1 MCVKKILIIAGIFIL
16 SSGQAMPPY
25 KVLQTCKDQKPYN
38 ENITYRELGDMH
50 FTQANDPECED
61 KIYNIG
67 ETKDEFFQ
75 YRFCE
80 KDYLVIHGKD
90 VDISKAMDLSVT
102 GVVYPHYLIPH
113 ASSWSK
119 ITYENQ
125 AYLCISGPLSQSGYG
140 AANLQYYIIEHA
152 FDFDAPPSL
161 YFYFFNKNIHS
172 WIASHEKRPD

>member
-1 MCVKKILIIAGIFIL
+1 MRLKKIMIITSMLIF
-16 SSGQAMPPY
+16 SSLHAMPPY
-25 KVLQTCKDQKPYN
+25 KVLQSCREQKAYN
-38 ENITYRELGDMH
+38 EYVTYKALGRSH
-50 FTQANDPECED
+50 FTHSNDPKCD
-61 KIYNIG
+61 DLIYNIG
-67 ETKDEFFQ
+67 ISEDEHFQ

-90 VDISKAMDLSVT
+90 VDISKALNLSVT

-119 ITYENQ
+119 ITFEDK

-140 AANLQYYIIEHA
+140 AANLQYYIVEHA
-152 FDFDAPPSL
+152 FDPEAPPAL

-172 WIASHEKRPD
+172 WIASHEKRPN